1 MIGGISAD
9 MNWFESL
16 IFGFFSG
23 LSDVLPVSAQAHKA
37 ILLKLFGENSEPAVL
52 RLLIHVAVLAA
63 LYYSCS
69 SQILR
74 IVRQLRLSRVP
85 KKKRKRPLDVRT
97 LMEFRLL
104 KMILIPMALSLL
116 VYNRTALWGTKLNLT
131 AIFLLLNGV
140 ILYLPTLLPT
150 GNKDA
155 RSMSRLEG
163 VLIGIGGSLSVI
175 PGVSAVGGITSVAS
189 VCGAERSFALNLA
202 YLARMALTVCL
213 IGFDFAAVFA
223 AGLSSLTGLALLTY
237 LTAAAAA
244 FGGTY
249 LGIRIMRL
257 LAVNI
262 GFSLFALY
270 SFGAALI
277 SFVLYLMV

>member
-1 MIGGISAD
+1 

-23 LSDVLPVSAQAHKA
+23 LSDVLPVSAQAHKT
-37 ILLKLFGENSEPAVL
+37 ILLKLFGENSENPVL
-52 RLLIHVAVLAA
+52 RLFIHIAVLAA
-63 LYYSCS
+63 LYYCCS
-69 SQILR
+69 NQILR
-74 IVRQLRLSRVP
+74 IARQIRLSKVP

-104 KMILIPMALSLL
+104 KMILIPLALSLL
-116 VYNRTALWGTKLNLT
+116 LYNRTAPWGTKLNLT

-140 ILYLPTLLPT
+140 VLYLPTLLPT

-163 VLIGIGGSLSVI
+163 LLMGLGGALSVI

-189 VCGAERSFALNLA
+189 VCGAERSFALNLT
-202 YLARMALTVCL
+202 YLANMALTVGL
-213 IGFDFAAVFA
+213 LAFDLAAVFA
-223 AGLSSLTGLALLTY
+223 AELDGLSGGMLLTY
-237 LTAAAAA
+237 LLAAAAA

-249 LGIRIMRL
+249 LGIKIMRA